1 MKFLSSL
8 LEKVSSSNSQV
19 TEKTLN
25 SFDDHLVLATC
36 ILLIEV
42 AKSDDKFD
50 DAEKQKILSISKEN
64 FDLSDEQTTLLLS
77 IANTKSEEII
87 SLYEWTSKIN
97 DSCTYSDKKKL
108 MENLWD
114 VAFADQVIDKYEDYT
129 IRKIA
134 ELLYV
139 KHKDFIK
146 AKIR

>member
-108 MENLWD
+108 KENLWD

>member
-97 DSCTYSDKKKL
+97 DSCPYSDKKKL

-134 ELLYV
+134 EL
-139 KHKDFIK
+139 
-146 AKIR
+146 

>member
-8 LEKVSSSNSQV
+8 LEKVSASNSQV

>member
-50 DAEKQKILSISKEN
+50 DSEKQKILSISKEN

>member
-8 LEKVSSSNSQV
+8 LEKISSSNKEV
-19 TEKTLN
+19 KKETLN
-25 SFDDHLVLATC
+25 SFDDHLVLSTC
-36 ILLIEV
+36 ILLLEV
-42 AKSDDKFD
+42 AKSDDNFD
-50 DAEKQKILSISKEN
+50 EAEKQKILTISKKN
-64 FDLSDEQTTLLLS
+64 FDLSDEQTNLLLD
-77 IANTKSEEII
+77 IANTKNEEMI

-97 DSCTYSDKKKL
+97 DCCTYSDKKKL
-108 MENLWD
+108 MEDLWE

-134 ELLYV
+134 DLLYV

>member
-19 TEKTLN
+19 TEKPLN

-114 VAFADQVIDKYEDYT
+114 VAFADQVIEKYEDYT